1 MQASNHLVLNILLL
15 TVCRNIISNF
25 FIILDPRPV
34 LRSLNSIL
42 HRHCFTIVHGL
53 FLTLLLYYC
62 QTIICSELF
71 PRPLKYRSELV
82 NISRPTTP
90 SYDRWTIFSIDLA
103 LRSFNDCSNSFA
115 SVEWSLLGHISFCSR
130 WSVVSNVYI
139 ILDPRPRPTIV
150 EQHFL
155 SSLFYVRSTIG
166 FISSIFLSL
175 NDHLYRTVS
184 RCYDCWTIFLNDP
197 FFSHR
202 MIIFDEPFSR
212 SLNNHSN
219 DRVLRFLMNLYEGP
233 IFASNSRLRS
243 FSTVSYTHL
252 TLPTKA

>member
-1 MQASNHLVLNILLL
+1 MC
-15 TVCRNIISNF
+15 TK
-25 FIILDPRPV
+25 P
-34 LRSLNSIL
+34 
-42 HRHCFTIVHGL
+42 
-53 FLTLLLYYC
+53 
-62 QTIICSELF
+62 F
-71 PRPLKYRSELV
+71 PRPLNYRSELV
-82 NISRPTTP
+82 NISRSTTP

-115 SVEWSLLGHISFCSR
+115 SVEWSFLGHISFYGR

-175 NDHLYRTVS
+175 NDHLYRTVF
-184 RCYDCWTIFLNDP
+184 RCYDCWTIVLNDP

-219 DRVLRFLMNLYEGP
+219 DRFLRFLMDLYEGP

-243 FSTVSYTHL
+243 FSISTISLLQRWTIVSTY
-252 TLPTKA
+252 PRW